1 MIYRFLDAKR
11 LIYQSFKRASYFLNI
26 GLWGTNGH
34 NGTDPEQNQSR
45 SILYAIRSE
54 QGSQFLPIFWN
65 WNWFF
70 KRGIGSESIPMLGI
84 RIGTD
89 FTWHDLH
96 TVFLRRIS
104 CNRSNWPQTTIQ
116 NLKSF
121 FKNTFLEWF
130 TPENSSAKGSIFEAR
145 S

>member
-54 QGSQFLPIFWN
+54 QGSQLLPIFLELELI
-65 WNWFF
+65 FQ
-70 KRGIGSESIPMLGI
+70 KR
-84 RIGTD
+84 
-89 FTWHDLH
+89 
-96 TVFLRRIS
+96 
-104 CNRSNWPQTTIQ
+104 NRKWI
-116 NLKSF
+116 
-121 FKNTFLEWF
+121 
-130 TPENSSAKGSIFEAR
+130 NSDAR
-145 S
+145 N